1 MLAGMMIV
9 IAALGTI
16 QNCTFLFLVISQR
29 ITASLTHKVLALLS
43 LCDLFTSLFV
53 APLHIVQA
61 LMPSQTTNCTTD
73 MLRTQLSAIFIS
85 LSCYLVSLLS
95 LERFFAV
102 RFPMDPHVS
111 PVKLSISI
119 IAIVV
124 WAVLI
129 PALRL
134 IPGTLGFQIYSAAVV
149 VNGVAIIITLVAS
162 YLNLLFILRLTKDKV
177 PPFTRSRSSIRERKI
192 TKVVVIILTTF
203 VLMITP
209 MIFYHLIQYLA
220 PESRTLSSKIYVFAI
235 TISCLNCL
243 ANPLLYYL
251 TSPAIR
257 KSVLA
262 LLSVQPLDA
271 AHPIDLPGPGPSYRP
286 ESLPM
291 FQMDKPALNFLNNQE
306 SVRDYE
312 DMSAF
317 TFAENDVSTMRRAS
331 HHS

>member
-16 QNCTFLFLVISQR
+16 QNCTFLFLIVSQR
-29 ITASLTHKVLALLS
+29 ITANLTHKIFALLS

-53 APLHIVQA
+53 APLHVVQA
-61 LMPSQTTNCTTD
+61 LLPSQTTNCTTD

-111 PVKLSISI
+111 PVKLSLSI
-119 IAIVV
+119 IAIVI

-162 YLNLLFILRLTKDKV
+162 YLNLLSILRLTKDKGS
-177 PPFTRSRSSIRERKI
+177 PFTRTRSAIRERKI
-192 TKVVVIILTTF
+192 TKVIVIILTTF
-203 VLMITP
+203 VLMISP
-209 MIFYHLIQYLA
+209 MILYHLIQYLA
-220 PESRTLSSKIYVFAI
+220 PESRALSSKIYVFAI

-257 KSVLA
+257 KSFLA
-262 LLSVQPLDA
+262 LLSIQPPDA
-271 AHPIDLPGPGPSYRP
+271 MRSVDLPAPGPSYRP

-291 FQMDKPALNFLNNQE
+291 FQMDKPDLDLRLNRD
-306 SVRDYE
+306 SVKDYE

-317 TFAENDVSTMRRAS
+317 TLNNVGTMQRAP
-331 HHS
+331 HHN